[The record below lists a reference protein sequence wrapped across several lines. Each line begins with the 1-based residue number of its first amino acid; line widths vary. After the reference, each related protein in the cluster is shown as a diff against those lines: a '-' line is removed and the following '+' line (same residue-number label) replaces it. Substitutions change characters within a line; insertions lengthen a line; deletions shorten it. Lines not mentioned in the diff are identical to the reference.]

1 MNGPRTY
8 LHGDPIE
15 GEPARYFCD
24 RCDAAVAA
32 THFEGCILGAV
43 TREGRRYQET
53 HVWRYVQARRAWLRS
68 FVPGDDRRIVDDPGN
83 LFRTG
88 AASEQPLA
96 PLEPYVALPTAAPAA
111 SPPEPDEDLPPL
123 LALMRRRRA

>member
-8 LHGDPIE
+8 LHGDPVE

-24 RCDAAVAA
+24 RCDAEVDRA
-32 THFEGCILGAV
+32 HFAGCVLGSV
-43 TREGRRYQET
+43 TREGRRLQET
-53 HVWRYVQARRAWLRS
+53 HAWRYVQARRAWLRS

-88 AASEQPLA
+88 SASEQPLP
-96 PLEPYVALPTAAPAA
+96 PLEPYVAPIAAAA
-111 SPPEPDEDLPPL
+111 VALPPEPDEDLPPL